1 MSKEKII
8 LVGGGGHCKSCL
20 DIIYSSEIFDVVGIV
35 DVKEKIGERVLDS
48 KIIACDDDIPSL
60 IGPDISFLIT
70 IGFIRSCE
78 VRVKIFEY
86 LISLGAKIATVIS
99 PYAVVS
105 DYSKI
110 GHGTIVMHHSVV
122 NADAVIGSNCIINT
136 KALIEHDAVIGD
148 QCHISTGAI
157 INGGVNVGAKTFVG
171 SGTVTKQYISIPE
184 NSFIKASSLVTGK

>member
-8 LVGGGGHCKSCL
+8 LIGGGGHCKSCL
-20 DIIYSSEIFDVVGIV
+20 DIVYCLDKFEVAGIV
-35 DVKEKIGERVLDS
+35 DVKEKIGEKVLDS

-60 IGPDISFLIT
+60 IGTDTSFLIT

-78 VRVKIFEY
+78 VRVKIFEH
-86 LISLGAKIATVIS
+86 LISLGARIATVIS

-105 DYSKI
+105 KYSKI
-110 GHGTIVMHHSVV
+110 GQGTIVMHQSVV
-122 NADAVIGSNCIINT
+122 NADAVIGCNCIINS
-136 KALIEHDAVIGD
+136 KALIEHDSVIGD

-157 INGGVNVGAKTFVG
+157 INGGVNVGARTFVG